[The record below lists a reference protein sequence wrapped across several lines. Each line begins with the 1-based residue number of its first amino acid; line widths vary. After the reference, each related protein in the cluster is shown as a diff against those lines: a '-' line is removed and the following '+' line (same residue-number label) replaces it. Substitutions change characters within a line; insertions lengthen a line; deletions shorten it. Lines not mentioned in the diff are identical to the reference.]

1 MLLAILVMLA
11 VSVSLFFWGKVLILA
26 SGFLVIVL
34 LSYHQ
39 LLMVNMSCILRRNT
53 QKQLMMWVL
62 AKLVL
67 R

>member
-26 SGFLVIVL
+26 TGFLVIVL